1 MEQAGAD
8 NIILRLKRIEGQ
20 VRGIQKMIADEA
32 DCTEIMNQV
41 AAVRSAIAR
50 VGVIIFESHAR
61 ECLLEM
67 KNGES
72 EHDFDEIIT
81 LMTRFIK

>member
-1 MEQAGAD
+1 MEQAGTE
-8 NIILRLKRIEGQ
+8 NIMMRLKRIEGQ
-20 VRGIQKMIADEA
+20 VRGIQKMVANES

-41 AAVRSAIAR
+41 AAVKSAIAR

-61 ECLLEM
+61 QCLLDM
-67 KNGES
+67 QNGDS

-81 LMTRFIK
+81 LMSRFIK

>member
-1 MEQAGAD
+1 LEKVGTE

-20 VRGIQKMIADEA
+20 VRGIQKMVESEA

-41 AAVRSAIAR
+41 AAVKSAIAR

-61 ECLLEM
+61 QCLLEM
-67 KNGES
+67 HNGDN

-81 LMTRFIK
+81 LMSRFIK